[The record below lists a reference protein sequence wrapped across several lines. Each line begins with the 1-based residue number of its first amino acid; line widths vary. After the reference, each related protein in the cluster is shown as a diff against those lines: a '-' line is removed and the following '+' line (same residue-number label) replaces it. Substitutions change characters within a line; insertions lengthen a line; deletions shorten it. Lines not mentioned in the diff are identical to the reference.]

1 MNLVGIFMNLNKEST
16 SQFIRQCRRVLHV
29 SKKPDRE
36 EFINVAK
43 ITGIGIIIIGVIGFI
58 ISLIAQLLGMV

>member
-1 MNLVGIFMNLNKEST
+1 MNLNKETT

-43 ITGIGIIIIGVIGFI
+43 ITGIGIIIIGVIGFV

>member
-1 MNLVGIFMNLNKEST
+1 MNLNKETT
-16 SQFIRQCRRVLHV
+16 SQFIKQCRRVLHV

-43 ITGIGIIIIGVIGFI
+43 ITGIGILIIGAIGFI
-58 ISLIAQLLGMV
+58 ISLIAQLLGTL